1 MFTIIGWKVFGMD
14 IKKIALAYSG
24 GLDTSVAIKW
34 LSEKYGCKI
43 VTVTVDVGQE
53 EDFRAIG
60 EKALKVGAENH
71 YTVDAKEEFIR
82 EYVFPSVKA
91 NGLYQGKYPVSTA
104 LSRPLIAR
112 KLIEIAHREGCDAV
126 AHGCTGKGNDQL
138 RIEISCRALD
148 PTLKI
153 LAPTREW
160 GMSRDQEVEY
170 ARKHGIPVS
179 RAAKKYSIDQNLWG
193 RSIESGPLEN
203 PWNSPEEDGWEW
215 TTSPER
221 APDRPAVVELEF
233 RNGVPVGIDGNEYPP
248 VELVRR
254 LNKVAGENG
263 VGRIDHMEDRIVGI
277 KSRETYEC
285 PAALTILEAH
295 KDLEKLVLNRH
306 ELSFKRLVDEQW
318 TFMVYAGFWDD
329 PLREELDAFI
339 NKANERLDGK
349 VKVKLY
355 KGSMIVTGRES
366 PNSVYDFRTATYD
379 SSSTFDQSLS
389 KGFVELWGLPTVV
402 ARKIMS
408 GR

>member
-1 MFTIIGWKVFGMD
+1 ME

-34 LSEKYGCKI
+34 LSEKYGSKI

-60 EKALKVGAENH
+60 EKALNVGAENH

-82 EYVFPSVKA
+82 EYVFPSIKA

-112 KLIEIAHREGCDAV
+112 KLMDIAHREGCDAV

-148 PTLKI
+148 PTMKI

-170 ARKHGIPVS
+170 AMKHGIPVS
-179 RAAKKYSIDQNLWG
+179 QAAKKYSIDQNLWG

-221 APDRPAVVELEF
+221 APDKPTLIELEF
-233 RNGVPVGIDGNEYPP
+233 RKGVPVGINGEACSP

-329 PLREELDAFI
+329 PLREELDAFL
-339 NKANERLDGK
+339 NKANDRLDGR
-349 VKVKLY
+349 VKAKLY
-355 KGSMIVTGRES
+355 KGSMIVVGRES

>member
-1 MFTIIGWKVFGMD
+1 ME

-34 LSEKYGCKI
+34 LSEKYGSKI

-60 EKALKVGAENH
+60 EKALNVGAENH

-82 EYVFPSVKA
+82 EYVFPSIKA

-112 KLIEIAHREGCDAV
+112 KLMDIAHREGCDAV

-148 PTLKI
+148 PTMKI

-170 ARKHGIPVS
+170 AMKHGIPVS
-179 RAAKKYSIDQNLWG
+179 QAAKKYSIDQNLWG

-221 APDRPAVVELEF
+221 APDKPTLIELEF
-233 RNGVPVGIDGNEYPP
+233 RKGVPVGINGEACSP

-329 PLREELDAFI
+329 PLREELDAFL
-339 NKANERLDGK
+339 NKANDRLDGR

-355 KGSMIVTGRES
+355 KGSMIVVGRES

>member
-34 LSEKYGCKI
+34 LSEKYGSKI
-43 VTVTVDVGQE
+43 VTVTVDVGQD

-148 PTLKI
+148 PTMKI

-170 ARKHGIPVS
+170 AMKHGIPVS

-221 APDRPAVVELEF
+221 APDQPAVIELEF
-233 RNGVPVGIDGNEYPP
+233 RNGVPVGIDGKEYPP

-329 PLREELDAFI
+329 PLREELDAFV
-339 NKANERLDGK
+339 NKANERLEGK

>member
-1 MFTIIGWKVFGMD
+1 ME

-34 LSEKYGCKI
+34 LSEKYGSKI

-170 ARKHGIPVS
+170 AMKHGIPVS

-215 TTSPER
+215 TTQPER
-221 APDRPAVVELEF
+221 APDQPTVIELGF
-233 RNGVPVGIDGNEYPP
+233 RNGVPVQIDGKEYPP

-329 PLREELDAFI
+329 PLREELDAFV

-349 VKVKLY
+349 VKIKLY

-366 PNSVYDFRTATYD
+366 PNSVYDFKTATYD

-402 ARKIMS
+402 AKKIMS

>member
-1 MFTIIGWKVFGMD
+1 
-14 IKKIALAYSG
+14 
-24 GLDTSVAIKW
+24 
-34 LSEKYGCKI
+34 
-43 VTVTVDVGQE
+43 
-53 EDFRAIG
+53 
-60 EKALKVGAENH
+60 LKVGAENH

-82 EYVFPSVKA
+82 EYVFPSIKA

-112 KLIEIAHREGCDAV
+112 KLVDIAHREGCDAV

-148 PTLKI
+148 PTMKI

-170 ARKHGIPVS
+170 AIKHGIPVS

-221 APDRPAVVELEF
+221 APDKPTVIELEF
-233 RNGVPVGIDGNEYPP
+233 RKGVPVGINGEACSP

-306 ELSFKRLVDEQW
+306 ELGFKRLVDEQW

-329 PLREELDAFI
+329 PLREELDAFL
-339 NKANERLDGK
+339 NKANDRLDGR
-349 VKVKLY
+349 VKIKLY
-355 KGSMIVTGRES
+355 KGSMIVVGRES
-366 PNSVYDFRTATYD
+366 PNSVYDFKTATYD

>member
-1 MFTIIGWKVFGMD
+1 MD

>member
-1 MFTIIGWKVFGMD
+1 MD

-34 LSEKYGCKI
+34 LSEKYGSKI

-82 EYVFPSVKA
+82 EYVFPSIRA

-112 KLIEIAHREGCDAV
+112 KLIEVAHREGCDAV

-170 ARKHGIPVS
+170 AMKHGIPVS

-215 TTSPER
+215 TASPER
-221 APDRPAVVELEF
+221 APDKPTIIELEF
-233 RNGVPVGIDGNEYPP
+233 RNGVPVGIDGEAYPP

-254 LNKVAGENG
+254 LNRVAGENG

-329 PLREELDAFI
+329 PLREELDAFV

-366 PNSVYDFRTATYD
+366 PNSVYDFKTATYD

>member
-1 MFTIIGWKVFGMD
+1 ME

-34 LSEKYGCKI
+34 LSEKYGSKI

-60 EKALKVGAENH
+60 EKALNVGAENH

-82 EYVFPSVKA
+82 EYVFPSIKA

-112 KLIEIAHREGCDAV
+112 KLVDIAHREGCDAV

-148 PTLKI
+148 PTMKI

-170 ARKHGIPVS
+170 AIKHGIPVS

-221 APDRPAVVELEF
+221 APDKPTVIELEF
-233 RNGVPVGIDGNEYPP
+233 RKGVPVGINGEACSP

-306 ELSFKRLVDEQW
+306 ELGFKRLVDEQW

-329 PLREELDAFI
+329 PLREELDAFL
-339 NKANERLDGK
+339 NKANDRLDGR
-349 VKVKLY
+349 VKIKLY
-355 KGSMIVTGRES
+355 KGSMIVVGRES